1 VTLLLIVLV
10 FVAAMVML
18 GLVVGRARARVERR
32 RRDAFHA
39 WAAANGW
46 RGHEGDIV
54 PVWRWRLAHL
64 RGFAIRR
71 LAVTTAYGMTI
82 TVADCRYEVHSTD
95 ATGRLQASSVDLS
108 VFVARLRGAWPD
120 IDVQDRGFGSRV
132 LRALGKRPPVGIGQ
146 REFDRRFRVEAPDPR
161 AARLLSPALVRA
173 HLRDEVP
180 LWSLRGGELLFF
192 EERRLRPEEIGPGLE
207 RLRWLAG
214 ALGHRG

>member
-1 VTLLLIVLV
+1 V
-10 FVAAMVML
+10 FVATMVML
-18 GLVVGRARARVERR
+18 GLVVGLVRAKAERR

-46 RGHEGDIV
+46 RGHEGDVV
-54 PVWRWRLAHL
+54 PGWRWRLAHL

-71 LAVTTAYGMTI
+71 LAVTTAYGMAI
-82 TVADCRYEVHSTD
+82 TVADCRYVVHSTD
-95 ATGRLQASSVDLS
+95 ATGRLQTSSVDLS
-108 VFVARLRGAWPD
+108 VFVAGLPGRWPD

-132 LRALGKRPPVGIGQ
+132 LRALGKRPSVGIGQ

-161 AARLLSPALVRA
+161 AARLISPALVRA
-173 HLRDEVP
+173 HLKDHVP
-180 LWSLRGGELLFF
+180 LWSLRGGELMFY
-192 EERRLRPEEIGPGLE
+192 EERRLRPEEIEPGVD